1 MYGLDTPRWDAFRT
15 TMFSPTVLDTSD
27 LDTVLN
33 FVPTGMIPT
42 KRMTPHVPVG
52 VHEIVEEVH
61 EAYEMGIT
69 IAHLHARDELTE
81 EPACSAETY
90 ARLIEGIRAF
100 SKDLVI
106 CVSLSGRTF
115 KEFEQRAAPLALD
128 GDLKPDMG
136 SLTLGS
142 VNFQRAASVNAP
154 DMIQRLAAAMQQRGI
169 VPELEVFDLG
179 MINYAKYLAGKG
191 LLRPPHYFNILLG
204 NIAGAQADLLSV
216 GLLLRELPP
225 RSLWSLAGLGDTQL
239 SMNTVALSSGG
250 GVRVGLEDNIWYD
263 RNRQRLARNIDLVR
277 RVHRLAEV
285 LERRIMPP
293 EEFRRCM
300 QLEPGNGRYGC
311 HVETESEGHPLPT

>member
-1 MYGLDTPRWDAFRT
+1 MVGSSTPRVNEFRT
-15 TMFSPTVLDTSD
+15 PVVSPTGLNPSGI
-27 LDTVLN
+27 DTVLN

-42 KRMTPHVPVG
+42 KRMTPHVPVS

-69 IAHLHARDELTE
+69 IVHLHARDELTE
-81 EPACSAETY
+81 EPSCSAEIY
-90 ARLIEGIRAF
+90 AHLIEGIRAF
-100 SKDLVI
+100 SKELVI

-115 KEFEQRAAPLALD
+115 KEFEQRAAPLVLD
-128 GDLKPDMG
+128 GNLKPDMG

-142 VNFQRAASVNAP
+142 LNFAQTASVNAP
-154 DMIQRLAAAMQQRGI
+154 EMIQRLAAAMQQRGI
-169 VPELEVFDLG
+169 LPELEVFDLG

-293 EEFRRCM
+293 EEFRQCM

-311 HVETESEGHPLPT
+311 HVETESEGHPLPR